1 MDWQD
6 DEPKAGTPLWY
17 LTFSDLM
24 ALLVG
29 FFILLF
35 GFSSLEAN
43 RFQKV
48 ADSMREAFGGA
59 RASATAPTPAPA
71 AIAPAPSRM
80 ALGPDRAA
88 IYERAQALLSA
99 QRLGPLVQTD
109 LEERGVRLRVDGA
122 LLFGGGGATLRPEAL
137 PFLDRVARLAMAARG
152 TVVVEGH
159 TDDAP
164 VRFQAFPSNWE
175 LAGARAG
182 AVVRRLASCGLP
194 ASRLEAVAYADTR
207 PVAPNRTEEGRRRNR
222 RVEILIHTEE

>member
-35 GFSSLEAN
+35 GFSSLQAG
-43 RFQKV
+43 RFEKV
-48 ADSMREAFGGA
+48 AGSMREAFGGEA
-59 RASATAPTPAPA
+59 QATLSAAPLIEA
-71 AIAPAPSRM
+71 APAPLRPI
-80 ALGPDRAA
+80 LGPDRAA
-88 IYERAQALLSA
+88 IYERAQTLLSG
-99 QRLGPLVQTD
+99 QEVGPFVTVN
-109 LEERGVRLRVDGA
+109 LEEDGVRLRVDGA
-122 LLFGGGGATLRPEAL
+122 VLFAGGGVALRPEAL
-137 PFLDRVARLAMAARG
+137 PFLDRVARLATAAGG
-152 TVVVEGH
+152 TVTVEGH

-164 VRFQAFPSNWE
+164 VHSDAFPSNWE
-175 LAGARAG
+175 LAGARAS
-182 AVVRRLASCGLP
+182 AVVRGLVARGLP